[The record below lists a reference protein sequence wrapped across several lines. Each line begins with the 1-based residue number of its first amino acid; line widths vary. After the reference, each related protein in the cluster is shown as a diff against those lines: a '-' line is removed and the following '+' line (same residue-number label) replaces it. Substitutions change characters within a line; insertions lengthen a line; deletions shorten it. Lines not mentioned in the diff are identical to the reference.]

1 MVRNTTGSSTVG
13 FYKRF
18 DDESTCC
25 TVYRR
30 RLCIFISQVRPNVNK
45 GYCWEWLRL
54 GCGCG
59 LRWLAGGCGLAAQ
72 QAAKWGSPLTQAG
85 RARLGRARAGPAWH
99 VPGLLKHICLSLW
112 TAAAVSIDWRLG
124 HAAVTFCHIIVVGGR
139 VFASRLIHRRRCRL

>member
-1 MVRNTTGSSTVG
+1 VAAAG
-13 FYKRF
+13 
-18 DDESTCC
+18 
-25 TVYRR
+25 
-30 RLCIFISQVRPNVNK
+30 
-45 GYCWEWLRL
+45 LRL
-54 GCGCG
+54 WASVIGWRLRVGSTAGCEVR
-59 LRWLAGGCGLAAQ
+59 LTAHAG
-72 QAAKWGSPLTQAG
+72 WPG